1 MIRAARTS
9 TNHERTT
16 RKQRKQRKGM
26 NYDKQRKGYILTEE
40 EVHEITE
47 KCARVKAMAEQLEQ
61 LQSLQLWLPSEP
73 KRRLL
78 N

>member
-1 MIRAARTS
+1 
-9 TNHERTT
+9 
-16 RKQRKQRKGM
+16 M

>member
-9 TNHERTT
+9 TNQERTT
-16 RKQRKQRKGM
+16 RKQRKGM